1 MENEIIQVSGGEMLE
16 AINRS
21 EIDGQIATAH
31 KFPRDITQCKQNMVA
46 LAAMDDDVAYNCFYH
61 LERKGKDGQVSI
73 IEGPSVRFTEIISA
87 CWKNLRIAGRIIAND
102 GKTITAQG
110 VCHDLESN
118 VAYSVEVKRS
128 ILTSKGYAFSQ
139 DMQVVV
145 GNAAVAIAQR
155 NAICKVVP
163 QVLISSVVKEV
174 QAKALEHIKQTGVKS
189 QWKNCVACFQAYQV
203 TDLMLLDYIRK
214 KSAEE
219 VTAEDIQKLGGV
231 YNAIKEGTTTVE
243 ETFKKP
249 KQQEAIAKQAQAAA
263 KAQDPTAT
271 ARPSIGERYEQA
283 KHQQPA
289 PQQSQDDKF
298 RWVIQQNLDDL
309 KKNPRNKPA
318 KDSLA
323 RFYEQGVLQRLGI
336 DWKPEK

>member
-1 MENEIIQVSGGEMLE
+1 MDNEIIQVSGGEMLE

-31 KFPRDITQCKQNMVA
+31 KFPRDIAQCKQNMVA
-46 LAAMDDDVAYNCFYH
+46 LAAMNDDVAYNCFYH

-110 VCHDLESN
+110 ICHDLESN

-128 ILTSKGYAFSQ
+128 ILTSKGYTFSQ

-163 QVLISSVVKEV
+163 QVLIASVVKEV
-174 QAKALEHIKQTGVKS
+174 QAKALEHIKQTGVQS
-189 QWKNCVACFQAYQV
+189 QWKSCVACFQAYQV
-203 TDLMLLDYIRK
+203 NDLMLLEYLGR
-214 KSAEE
+214 KSAED
-219 VTAEDIQKLGGV
+219 VTAEDIQKMGGV
-231 YNAIKEGTTTVE
+231 YNAIKEGTSTVE

-249 KQQEAIAKQAQAAA
+249 KQQEAIAQQAQAAA
-263 KAQDPTAT
+263 DDAKTKAQQAMNRSQGKTGTA
-271 ARPSIGERYEQA
+271 A
-283 KHQQPA
+283 K
-289 PQQSQDDKF
+289 K
-298 RWVIQQNLDDL
+298 
-309 KKNPRNKPA
+309 
-318 KDSLA
+318 
-323 RFYEQGVLQRLGI
+323 
-336 DWKPEK
+336 

>member
-31 KFPRDITQCKQNMVA
+31 KFPRDIMQCKQNMIA

-61 LERKGKDGQVSI
+61 LERKGKDGQISV

-128 ILTSKGYAFSQ
+128 ILTSKGYTFSQ

-163 QVLISSVVKEV
+163 QVLIASVVKEV
-174 QAKALEHIKQTGVKS
+174 QAKALEHIKQTGVQS
-189 QWKNCVACFQAYQV
+189 QWKSCVACFQTYQV
-203 TDLMLLDYIRK
+203 TDLMLLDYLGK

-219 VTAEDIQKLGGV
+219 VTAEDIQKLAGV
-231 YNAIKEGTTTVE
+231 YNAIKESTTTVE
-243 ETFKKP
+243 EVFKKP
-249 KQQEAIAKQAQAAA
+249 KEQKSIAQQAAA
-263 KAQDPTAT
+263 IKQRAEEAMKRTASRKE
-271 ARPSIGERYEQA
+271 AGNA
-283 KHQQPA
+283 
-289 PQQSQDDKF
+289 
-298 RWVIQQNLDDL
+298 
-309 KKNPRNKPA
+309 
-318 KDSLA
+318 
-323 RFYEQGVLQRLGI
+323 
-336 DWKPEK
+336 